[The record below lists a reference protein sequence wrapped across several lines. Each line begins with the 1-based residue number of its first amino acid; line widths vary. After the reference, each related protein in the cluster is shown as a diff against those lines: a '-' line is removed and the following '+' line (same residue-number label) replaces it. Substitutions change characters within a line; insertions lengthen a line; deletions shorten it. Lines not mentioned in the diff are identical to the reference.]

1 MWNRK
6 ELKFNAKQVVKKN
19 YWTSIVVCF
28 LIALI
33 TGEFG
38 TSIIGIWQTD
48 DSMDPNYILNH
59 SRIISSIN
67 GTIKEE
73 NRINS
78 IFDKEKIERTMTDTE
93 KKIIETVEANLN
105 SVTKS
110 HKYIFR
116 TWDAIKLF
124 NIEKTELG
132 IGVCIAALIAVAFI
146 IFVANPIVVGGKKY
160 FLKAK
165 KNNKTKIGVL
175 LEVFKKES
183 WINIAIIMFL
193 KNLYNL
199 MWYLTIIG
207 GFIKTYEYRMIPY
220 ILAENPTIKL
230 KEAFKLSKQMMKGSK
245 WKTFVLDISFLGWDF
260 LSVLTFGILGIL
272 YVNPYNAAT
281 IAELYLYLRKQA
293 INEKYDYYEKLND
306 NTLN

>member
-230 KEAFKLSKQMMKGSK
+230 KEAFKLSKQIKLLMKELTMNCRSK
-245 WKTFVLDISFLGWDF
+245 
-260 LSVLTFGILGIL
+260 
-272 YVNPYNAAT
+272 
-281 IAELYLYLRKQA
+281 
-293 INEKYDYYEKLND
+293 
-306 NTLN
+306 